1 MDTALDSLP
10 RDPDVLRS
18 IIARQ
23 AGALAERETQLAEHQ
38 AQLAAARAEV
48 EAAKANVLA
57 HEALIAALRLSIER
71 LKRQRFGRSSEKI
84 EREIA
89 QLELALEDL
98 SVSVAAEVPEDDTP
112 EANGSEDQAPMP
124 AAKRPRRRRGRMTLS
139 ENLDRERIVLDPGNR
154 CPECGGPLR
163 LVGEDVSEILEFI
176 AAKLKVVETARQ
188 KKSCRMCETMVQPPA
203 PTRPI
208 PRGLAGPGLLAHI
221 LVAKYDDHLPLYR
234 QGEIFAR
241 HGADIPR
248 STLIDWCGQA
258 IAGLRPL
265 VERIRAEVMG
275 SDRLHA
281 DDTPIRVLD
290 PRIRRSLGK
299 TRGVKEGRIW
309 TYVRDDRP
317 WCGTDPPAVA
327 YYFSPNR
334 KGEHPQRHLAD
345 FKGVL
350 QADAYGGFAKLYDAA
365 PGTVPRIREAA
376 CWAHLRRDFH
386 DVWKATNSP
395 IAKQALERI
404 GTLYDI
410 EREIAGQSA
419 ERRREVRQQRSR
431 PHVQAFRTWCENHL
445 ARIPAKGDLAKA
457 MRYALNRWPAF
468 TLFLEDGRVAIDNNA
483 AERAIRPV
491 AIGRKNWLFAGSDSG
506 GETLADAMTV
516 IETVKLSGHNPEA
529 YLADVLARINDH
541 KINRIDQLLPW
552 NWAPLGTPKSQAA

>member
-1 MDTALDSLP
+1 MDPALDRLP
-10 RDPDVLRS
+10 RDPDALRA

-23 AGALAERETQLAEHQ
+23 AGILAERE
-38 AQLAAARAEV
+38 AQLAAARADV
-48 EAAKANVLA
+48 EAAKANALA

-98 SVSVAAEVPEDDTP
+98 GVSVACDAAENDVP
-112 EANGSEDQAPMP
+112 EANGSEDQAPTP
-124 AAKRPRRRRGRMTLS
+124 AARRVPRRRGRMTLS
-139 ENLDRERIVLDPGNR
+139 ESLDRERIVLDPGET
-154 CPECGGPLR
+154 CPACGGALR
-163 LVGEDVSEILEFI
+163 LVGEDVSQILEFI

-258 IAGLRPL
+258 IAVLRPL

-290 PRIRRSLGK
+290 PRIRRSHGK
-299 TRGVKEGRIW
+299 AHGVKEGRIW

-317 WCGTDPPAVA
+317 WGGTDPPAVA
-327 YYFSPNR
+327 YHFSPDR

-365 PGTVPRIREAA
+365 PGTAPRIREAA

-395 IAKQALERI
+395 IAKDALERI

-419 ERRREVRQQRSR
+419 EGRRHVRQRRSR
-431 PHVQAFRTWCENHL
+431 PRVQAFRTWCETHL

-491 AIGRKNWLFAGSDSG
+491 AIGRKNWLFAGSDAG
-506 GETLADAMTV
+506 GETLADAMTL

-541 KINRIDQLLPW
+541 LVTRLDELLPW
-552 NWAPLGTPKSQAA
+552 NWSPALPDAAEAA